1 MFETTI
7 ELIDTKLHYRT
18 TTTERLT
25 CPMTLDAL
33 AHIID
38 TRDQTRVIIF
48 ARYGGIMPSNI
59 KGVLHV

>member
-7 ELIDTKLHYRT
+7 ELTDTKLHYRT

-25 CPMTLDAL
+25 CPMSLDAL

-48 ARYGGIMPSNI
+48 VRYGGIIPQNI
-59 KGVLHV
+59 KGVIHA